1 MRINTTLEFP
11 PLETVTSPT
20 VTTKAAGHYMN
31 RKDQTMRSWACL
43 ENGPILPVRINGRL
57 HWRVSDIKTLLEGG
71 DDHA

>member
-1 MRINTTLEFP
+1 MRINITQEIP

-20 VTTKAAGHYMN
+20 VPTKAAAHYVN

-57 HWRVSDIKTLLEGG
+57 HWRVSDIKALLEGG
-71 DDHA
+71 DHS

>member
-1 MRINTTLEFP
+1 MQIYTTQEFL
-11 PLETVTSPT
+11 PLDAVTTPT
-20 VTTKAAGHYMN
+20 VLTKAAAHYVN